1 MSGFIEQ
8 SIADGFTQV
17 TGDPL
22 LAGLMFVGFF
32 LAFVMLQGTRLE
44 GKIVVILPVL
54 FLSLTFIPILLVF
67 AVIGAAGISYLA
79 ITRAVNR

>member
-1 MSGFIEQ
+1 MTGFLEQ
-8 SIADGFTQV
+8 TMGDGFTQV

-32 LAFVMLQGTRLE
+32 LAFTMLQGTRLE

-54 FLSLTFIPILLVF
+54 FLSLIFMPFMLVF
-67 AVIGAAGISYLA
+67 AVIGAAFLAYLA
-79 ITRAVNR
+79 VARAVNR